1 MKKTILLFSIL
12 IFFYSLS
19 FAAEAEKLRVT
30 GNNANI
36 RSRPDLGAEIV
47 LKAAKGDIFSVA
59 GKEGNWY
66 KILIPGADGSQET
79 EAFINSSLGE
89 IVGQE
94 GVSSQNVQK
103 NPARKPAGKSKTPHR
118 VARGDEKLFS
128 GFYAKLGL
136 LTSPKVDGIGDRW
149 LLDFGRDWAI
159 INPFLATGFEVQPYY
174 RHFSSGDFTDS
185 ILGANIFANAKGG
198 VNIGR
203 FVEKL
208 NFLTPYIGFGL
219 GGAFIKSNSKLGA
232 NKFGRT
238 NFYFAWHLMFGFEV
252 ALKNMDLILELQTV
266 KVSVPE
272 TSPDAAQHFLMLGV
286 RF

>member
-12 IFFYSLS
+12 TFFCSVS

-30 GNNANI
+30 GNHANL
-36 RSRPDLGAEIV
+36 RSRPDLDAEIV
-47 LKAAKGDIFSVA
+47 LKAAKGDVFSIVS
-59 GKEGNWY
+59 KEGNWY
-66 KILIPGADGSQET
+66 KILIPAAPGSQAT
-79 EAFINSSLGE
+79 EAFIHSTLGE
-89 IVGQE
+89 IIGLE
-94 GVSSQNVQK
+94 DVSDQNVRK
-103 NPARKPAGKSKTPHR
+103 NPARKPAGKSKTPLR
-118 VARGDEKLFS
+118 VTRGDEKLFS

-136 LTSPKVDGIGDRW
+136 LTSPKVDGLGDRW
-149 LLDFGRDWAI
+149 LLDFGRDWGI
-159 INPFLATGFEVQPYY
+159 LNPFLAAGFEVQPYY

-208 NFLTPYIGFGL
+208 NFLTPYAGFGL
-219 GGAFIKSNSKLGA
+219 GGAFIKSSSKLGED
-232 NKFGRT
+232 KFGRT
-238 NFYFAWHLMFGFEV
+238 NFYFAWHLLFGFEV
-252 ALKNMDLILELQTV
+252 ALKRMDLILELQTV

-272 TSPDAAQHFLMLGV
+272 TSPDAAQHFLMVGL

>member
-1 MKKTILLFSIL
+1 MKKIFFLFSVLTFIC
-12 IFFYSLS
+12 SVS
-19 FAAEAEKLRVT
+19 FAAEAEKLLVT

-36 RSRPDLGAEIV
+36 RSRPDLGSEIV
-47 LKAAKGDIFSVA
+47 LKAAKGDIFTVA

-66 KILIPGADGSQET
+66 KILVPAANGSQAT

-89 IVGQE
+89 IIGQE
-94 GVSSQNVQK
+94 GISNQNVQK
-103 NPARKPAGKSKTPHR
+103 DPVRRPARKSKTPLR
-118 VARGDEKLFS
+118 GIRGDEKLFS
-128 GFYAKLGL
+128 GFYAKFGF
-136 LTSPKVDGIGDRW
+136 LTSPKVNGIGDRW
-149 LLDFGRDWAI
+149 LLDFGRDWGI

-219 GGAFIKSNSKLGA
+219 GGAFIKSNSKLGEY
-232 NKFGRT
+232 KFGRT

-252 ALKNMDLILELQTV
+252 ALKNLDLILELQTV